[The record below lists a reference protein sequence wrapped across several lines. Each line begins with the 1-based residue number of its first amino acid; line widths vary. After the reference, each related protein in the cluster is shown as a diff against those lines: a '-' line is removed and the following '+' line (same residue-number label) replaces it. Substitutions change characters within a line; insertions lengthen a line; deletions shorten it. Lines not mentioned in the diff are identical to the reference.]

1 LKHRS
6 DQRTAT
12 RKTVEAS
19 LRLQPSIFRDAAA
32 PSIESE
38 ATSSSKEEDI
48 GMAVWLRVQMNHIF
62 MVVQNHVY
70 TIVNGIIGR
79 EFSKY
84 TAVYGV
90 YIQFWQTLHILKR

>member
-1 LKHRS
+1 
-6 DQRTAT
+6 
-12 RKTVEAS
+12 
-19 LRLQPSIFRDAAA
+19 
-32 PSIESE
+32 
-38 ATSSSKEEDI
+38 
-48 GMAVWLRVQMNHIF
+48 MAVWLRVQMNHIF